1 MYEKVMEIYWK
12 LYFKNFEVLLIQDIY
27 ILFFSINLFLIFSLC
42 GFKSFLKILTFAFI
56 NPALRY
62 GINIYI

>member
-42 GFKSFLKILTFAFI
+42 GFKSF
-56 NPALRY
+56 
-62 GINIYI
+62 